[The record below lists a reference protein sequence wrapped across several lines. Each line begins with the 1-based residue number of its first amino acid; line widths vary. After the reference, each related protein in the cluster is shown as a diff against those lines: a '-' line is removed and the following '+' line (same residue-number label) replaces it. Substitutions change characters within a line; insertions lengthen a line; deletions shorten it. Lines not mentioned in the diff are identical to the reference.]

1 MLQLFLHSLLGFQLY
16 IFCHMKGTIRVFKAS
31 VFSFVCWIDTILE
44 TEAAAGLVPIR
55 KLFLWKQLVWCKV
68 RELRPKHIW
77 VKVWYSQVVA
87 PTFYV
92 V

>member
-31 VFSFVCWIDTILE
+31 VFSFVCWIDTMLRNRSLSQYVRYFY
-44 TEAAAGLVPIR
+44 GSNV
-55 KLFLWKQLVWCKV
+55 VWCKE
-68 RELRPKHIW
+68 RELRPKHTW

-87 PTFYV
+87 PTSYAV
-92 V
+92 